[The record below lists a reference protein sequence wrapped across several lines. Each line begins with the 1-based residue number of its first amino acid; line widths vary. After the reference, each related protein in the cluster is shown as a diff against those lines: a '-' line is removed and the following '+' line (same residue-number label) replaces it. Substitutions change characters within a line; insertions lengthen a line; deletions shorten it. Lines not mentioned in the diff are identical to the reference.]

1 MIEENYK
8 KGWRQHFPTHHFDDR
23 DIALEEYKV
32 AAKNLESEERV
43 FLNASN
49 VSLVSTAALGSL
61 LVGSSDR
68 LAAVFEGHVW
78 F

>member
-1 MIEENYK
+1 LIEEDYK
-8 KGWRQHFPTHHFDDR
+8 KGWRQHFPTYHFDDR

-49 VSLVSTAALGSL
+49 VTLVTS
-61 LVGSSDR
+61 
-68 LAAVFEGHVW
+68 
-78 F
+78 